1 MYGYVNPGG
10 KVAELMKEL
19 DFGGDERLW
28 IPCILNLK
36 APELSG
42 RRRPM
47 QVLIENIDDQGIGWL
62 IP

>member
-1 MYGYVNPGG
+1 
-10 KVAELMKEL
+10 MKEL